1 MEFILWAKRGSQLI
15 LGEMS
20 QQGLFRSRTS
30 LVLVLLEDL
39 VDGLYSRGMP
49 EACHGNR
56 EEDLKGM
63 VEN

>member
-1 MEFILWAKRGSQLI
+1 M
-15 LGEMS
+15 
-20 QQGLFRSRTS
+20 
-30 LVLVLLEDL
+30 LVLLEDL

-63 VEN
+63 VEIDGAGSLGLEDVKYHI